1 MEASRTE
8 SVPRELPVH
17 LEGLGKEYGHF
28 TALKSLDL
36 TVPEGTALGFLGP
49 NGAGKSTTI
58 KIMTNLIRPSRG
70 RAVLFGIEVRQEPTR
85 ALARI
90 GAVIETPEF
99 YGYLSPLETLA
110 YVGRLRGMPSNEIER
125 RSEAVLKE
133 VKLTEWADH
142 RIQEFSKG
150 MKQRLAIAQALLHE
164 PELLI
169 LDEPTSGLDP
179 RGMAE
184 VRDVI
189 KSLTGEGRTIFMR
202 SHLLGEVQEVCD
214 DFPRPQGHH
223 VPGTRLVA
231 RAALPRPNP
240 GVGSTMTPR
249 PFAQVVTVA
258 SYEIRKYIR
267 GRRLLGILI
276 LVGLIVGLFL
286 GLPPALSV
294 PYASTPNGFV
304 STFATFSGLLAVLSG
319 VLFAADALVSEHEKR
334 TGYFLFP
341 NPVRRELLVL
351 GKIAASLIVS
361 AAVLS
366 LYYGAAAVGALIVTR
381 SLTWDVGLSYVY
393 ALAYMTAVVGIAYLL
408 SALLKSTVAA
418 TV

>member
-1 MEASRTE
+1 MQSSRME
-8 SVPRELPVH
+8 SVTSEFPVH
-17 LEGLGKEYGHF
+17 LEELGKEYGHF

-36 TVPEGTALGFLGP
+36 TVPSGTSLGFLGP

-70 RAVLFGIEVRQEPTR
+70 RAALFGIDVRQEPTR

-110 YVGRLRGMPSNEIER
+110 YVGRLRGMSSSELER

-133 VKLTEWADH
+133 VKLTDWADH

-189 KSLTGEGRTIFMR
+189 KSLKGQGRTIFMS

-214 DFPRPQGHH
+214 DVALLNHGELLIHGSVRDLSRGPDTSTFQTSFLRSPTPQDLEAIAA
-223 VPGTRLVA
+223 VPGVVEIKAEGDSTVDLRISGGEEGQARVLEAMVA
-231 RAALPRPNP
+231 RGLRVITYRPL
-240 GVGSTMTPR
+240 GSSLEQLYLDR
-249 PFAQVVTVA
+249 IQE
-258 SYEIRKYIR
+258 SD
-267 GRRLLGILI
+267 RL
-276 LVGLIVGLFL
+276 
-286 GLPPALSV
+286 
-294 PYASTPNGFV
+294 
-304 STFATFSGLLAVLSG
+304 
-319 VLFAADALVSEHEKR
+319 
-334 TGYFLFP
+334 
-341 NPVRRELLVL
+341 
-351 GKIAASLIVS
+351 
-361 AAVLS
+361 
-366 LYYGAAAVGALIVTR
+366 
-381 SLTWDVGLSYVY
+381 
-393 ALAYMTAVVGIAYLL
+393 
-408 SALLKSTVAA
+408 
-418 TV
+418 

>member
-8 SVPRELPVH
+8 SVGEFQVR

-36 TVPEGTALGFLGP
+36 TVPKGTSLGFLGP

-70 RAVLFGIEVRQEPTR
+70 RAALLGIDVRQDPTR

-110 YVGRLRGMPSNEIER
+110 YVGRLRGMSSSQIEH

-133 VKLTEWADH
+133 VKLTDWVEH

-164 PELLI
+164 PEILI

-184 VRDVI
+184 IRDVI
-189 KSLTGEGRTIFMR
+189 KSLKGRWRTIFMS

-214 DFPRPQGHH
+214 EVALLNHGEL
-223 VPGTRLVA
+223 LVK
-231 RAALPRPNP
+231 
-240 GVGSTMTPR
+240 GSVR
-249 PFAQVVTVA
+249 DL
-258 SYEIRKYIR
+258 SR
-267 GRRLLGILI
+267 GSG
-276 LVGLIVGLFL
+276 
-286 GLPPALSV
+286 A
-294 PYASTPNGFV
+294 
-304 STFATFSGLLAVLSG
+304 ATFQATFLRPPSEEDLAVLGSVQG
-319 VLFAADALVSEHEKR
+319 VQRLKR
-334 TGYFLFP
+334 VGDGSVDFQITG
-341 NPVRRELLVL
+341 
-351 GKIAASLIVS
+351 
-361 AAVLS
+361 
-366 LYYGAAAVGALIVTR
+366 
-381 SLTWDVGLSYVY
+381 
-393 ALAYMTAVVGIAYLL
+393 
-408 SALLKSTVAA
+408 
-418 TV
+418 